1 MLTTTWDQTEPYN
14 NACPDFFTY
23 GKSVTG
29 CVATAMAQLLYYHY
43 QHSPGKM
50 VTATQEEIPAY
61 QCATYWNNIGQISV
75 DAVPKDSPIDWANM
89 TLTYGSSS
97 TEAQKT
103 AVANLMFYCGASVNM
118 NYANAANGGSGAQDT
133 KVPGALIKYFG
144 FDPSTVCVSPS
155 QYSTADWIDAVYNEL
170 KAGRPV
176 LYSGQSDEGSGH
188 EFIVDGYEGDNYFHV
203 NWGWSGSYNGKFLLN
218 VLSPES
224 GGTGAGNIGTGYNN
238 DQTAVFNAAPD
249 HGGSAV
255 QQLLTKD
262 FSISGTTIAYNPY
275 YIGNAQA
282 SFSCGFGIKR
292 EDGTLETIGTMRTVT
307 LSQNMVQTKPGCSV
321 DVSKCELPA
330 GTYTIVPVCKVNGT
344 ETYQAMWSPS
354 KYIQATVDA
363 SGIVTLQE
371 MPQYNLSAANLEAGQ
386 VRKMNIPMSVSV
398 DITNKSD
405 ALYTGQ
411 VYLFASTDIAS
422 KGQAV
427 TSTKVALDA
436 GATGNIILSFS
447 PSTAGTYHLW
457 VCADQGGNTVLAEL
471 GDVTVSV
478 SASTSATLQITAL
491 TVNNSDV
498 TTQREE
504 GNYIVTNVSGTELKG
519 KYTLK
524 ANEDI
529 VNKSIHVTLY
539 KYNNEKNNYEVYERS
554 NSWITFSNYPKG
566 ASSDIKFDFTN
577 LPSGRYKLLIACGTM
592 DKSIPEIKDAI
603 WSDDTYCFELT
614 TPTGIQTINKD
625 SAKSFAIYNPGHEGR

>member
-1 MLTTTWDQTEPYN
+1 M
-14 NACPDFFTY
+14 
-23 GKSVTG
+23 
-29 CVATAMAQLLYYHY
+29 
-43 QHSPGKM
+43 
-50 VTATQEEIPAY
+50 
-61 QCATYWNNIGQISV
+61 
-75 DAVPKDSPIDWANM
+75 
-89 TLTYGSSS
+89 
-97 TEAQKT
+97 
-103 AVANLMFYCGASVNM
+103 
-118 NYANAANGGSGAQDT
+118 
-133 KVPGALIKYFG
+133 
-144 FDPSTVCVSPS
+144 
-155 QYSTADWIDAVYNEL
+155 
-170 KAGRPV
+170 
-176 LYSGQSDEGSGH
+176 
-188 EFIVDGYEGDNYFHV
+188 
-203 NWGWSGSYNGKFLLN
+203 
-218 VLSPES
+218 
-224 GGTGAGNIGTGYNN
+224 
-238 DQTAVFNAAPD
+238 
-249 HGGSAV
+249 
-255 QQLLTKD
+255 TKD

-275 YIGNAQA
+275 YIGNAEA

-292 EDGTLETIGTMRTVT
+292 EDGALETIGTMRTVT
-307 LSQNMVQTKPGCSV
+307 LSQNTWVSPACSV
-321 DVSKCELPA
+321 DVSSCKLSE
-330 GTYTIVPVCKVNGT
+330 GTYTIVPVYKVNGT

-363 SGIVTLQE
+363 SGAITLQE

-386 VRKMNIPMSVSV
+386 VRKANFPMSVSI
-398 DITNKSD
+398 DITNESD
-405 ALYTGQ
+405 AVFTGQ

-471 GDVTVSV
+471 GDVTVSE

-498 TTQREE
+498 TSQRED

-529 VNKSIHVTLY
+529 VDKSIHVTLY
-539 KYNNEKNNYEVYERS
+539 KYNNEKNSYEVYERS
-554 NSWITFSNYPKG
+554 NSWMNWVNCPKG
-566 ASSDIKFDFTN
+566 ASSDIQFDFTN

-592 DKSIPEIKDAI
+592 DRSIPEIKDDI

-625 SAKSFAIYNPGHEGR
+625 SAKSFAIYNLQGMKVGEASPATADAVLRLLPKGAYIVNGKKVSN